1 MLATAYDSRL
11 RLALDAAERVFADK
25 DYGMATMRDVA
36 TAAGL
41 SIAGLYYYLPSKQR
55 ALYLVCERAFGS
67 LMDGLDESLT
77 ASPVP
82 EDQLRA
88 LVRAHVGFVTGRP
101 NAYHAL
107 LLIDA
112 LEGRE
117 RAAIFELRRR
127 YFSRVADLVI
137 AVQQERP
144 SSITT
149 RVATAALFGMMNWA
163 PTWHHVGDPADAA
176 HIADEIATLF
186 LRGVLPRESAELIA

>member
-1 MLATAYDSRL
+1 MATTYDARL
-11 RLALDAAERVFADK
+11 RVALDAAERVFADK

-55 ALYLVCERAFGS
+55 ALYLVCERAFAS
-67 LMDGLDESLT
+67 LIEGLDEALT
-77 ASPVP
+77 ASPAP

-88 LVRAHVGFVTGRP
+88 LVRAHVGFVTGHP

-112 LEGRE
+112 LEGVE
-117 RAAIFELRRR
+117 RASIFELRRR

-144 SSITT
+144 SPITT

-163 PTWHHVGDPADAA
+163 PTWHHVGDSADAA

-186 LRGVLPRESAELIA
+186 LRGVLPREQAELIA